1 MTLKIEIYSD
11 YVCPFCLLAK
21 KPLEEAIKGK
31 DVELEWMP
39 FELRPYPNPTLEPE
53 GDYLRNAWQQ
63 SIYPMAERLGVP
75 IVLPKVSPQP
85 HTHLAFEGYQYAKEQ
100 GKGNDYNDR
109 MLRAFFQEEQNIG
122 DIDVLTQ
129 LAGEIGLNQVEYRNA
144 LETRKYKE
152 VHQEALKKAYSTN
165 ITAVPAFIIG
175 DTHVAGMRSKEDFEK
190 IINDEISKI

>member
-1 MTLKIEIYSD
+1 MTLKIKIYSD

-21 KPLEEAIKGK
+21 KPLEEAMQGK

-39 FELRPYPNPTLEPE
+39 FELRPYPNPALEPE
-53 GDYLRNAWQQ
+53 GEYLQNAWIQ

-75 IVLPKVSPQP
+75 IVLPNVSPQP

-122 DIDVLTQ
+122 DIDVLTK
-129 LAGEIGLNQVEYRNA
+129 LAGEIGLNQVQYRNA

-152 VHQEALKKAYSTN
+152 VHQAALKEAYGTN

-175 DTHVAGMRSKEDFEK
+175 DTQVAGLRTKEDFEK
-190 IINDEISKI
+190 IINEEMSKI

>member
-1 MTLKIEIYSD
+1 MTLKIKIYSD

-21 KPLEEAIKGK
+21 KPLEEAILGK

-53 GDYLRNAWQQ
+53 GDYLQNAWSQ

-122 DIDVLTQ
+122 DIEVLTK
-129 LAGEIGLNQVEYRNA
+129 LAGEIGLDQVQYRDA

-152 VHQEALKKAYSTN
+152 VHQAALKEAYGNN

-175 DTHVAGMRSKEDFEK
+175 DTQVAGLRSKEDFEE
-190 IINDEISKI
+190 IINDEMSKI

>member
-1 MTLKIEIYSD
+1 MTLKIKIYSD

-21 KPLEEAIKGK
+21 KPLEQAILGK

-53 GDYLRNAWQQ
+53 GDYLQNAWSQ

-85 HTHLAFEGYQYAKEQ
+85 HTYLAFEGYQYAKEQ

-122 DIDVLTQ
+122 DIDVLTK
-129 LAGEIGLNQVEYRNA
+129 LAGEIGLDQVQYRDA

-152 VHQEALKKAYSTN
+152 VHQAALKEAYGSN

-175 DTHVAGMRSKEDFEK
+175 DSQVAGLRSKEDFEK
-190 IINDEISKI
+190 IINDEMSKI

>member
-1 MTLKIEIYSD
+1 MTLKIKIYSD

-21 KPLEEAIKGK
+21 KPLEAAIQGK

-53 GDYLRNAWQQ
+53 GDYLQNAWSQ
-63 SIYPMAERLGVP
+63 SIYPMAERFGVP

-85 HTHLAFEGYQYAKEQ
+85 YTHLAFEGYQYAKEY
-100 GKGNDYNDR
+100 GKGNAYNDR

-122 DIDVLTQ
+122 DIEVLTK
-129 LAGEIGLNQVEYRNA
+129 LAGEIGLNQVQYKHA

-152 VHQEALKKAYSTN
+152 VHLVALKKAYSTN

-175 DTHVAGMRSKEDFEK
+175 DTQVAGLRSKEDFEQ
-190 IINDEISKI
+190 IINEEISKI